1 MTRFRVGPTWGA
13 YEAQRDLLRAWLG
26 ELPIAGWSAPSVL
39 EGWRVLELAVNLAHV
54 SAAIARAID
63 DGPSPERPM
72 SLGEYTGAW
81 PGAAPEISEVTVMA
95 ASRVWP
101 DEVLATWDRA
111 DALIPA
117 ALALLPDD
125 FVVRAPRGPLRV
137 ADFLATRVNELVVH
151 SGDLSRSVPTADPVA
166 VDRQALA
173 VSCRMLTTI
182 FGERNPG
189 HSVEVR
195 VPPFAAVQAIEG
207 PRHTR
212 GTPANVVETDPATWI
227 LIAAGR
233 LPYPDAVASGLVKA
247 SGLRADLGPYLPL
260 F

>member
-1 MTRFRVGPTWGA
+1 MTRFLLGPVWRA
-13 YEAQRDLLRAWLG
+13 YVAQRDLLLPWLSALPADAW
-26 ELPIAGWSAPSVL
+26 SDPSVL
-39 EGWRVLELAVNLAHV
+39 AGWTVHELATHVAHV
-54 SAAIARAID
+54 AKSATAAIEQ
-63 DGPSPERPM
+63 GS
-72 SLGEYTGAW
+72 SLEKPITLDAYTAAW
-81 PGAAPEISEVTVMA
+81 SQAAPAIADIAVEA
-95 ASRVWP
+95 AATRSRG
-101 DEVLATWDRA
+101 DVLAEWEQGNT
-111 DALIPA
+111 
-117 ALALLPDD
+117 ALASAVADLTDE
-125 FVVRAPRGPLRV
+125 FVVRAPRGPLKV
-137 ADFLATRVNELVVH
+137 GEFLATRVNELVVH
-151 SGDLSRSVPTADPVA
+151 AGDLSRSVPAVDAAP

-212 GTPANVVETDPATWI
+212 GTPANVVETDPATWL

-233 LPYPDAVASGLVKA
+233 MPYQEAVDVGLVAA